1 MGSGARH
8 WFAEHTDELE
18 IGLAAD
24 SLDELFAEAG
34 RALAEVMAGAPP
46 PADGASQRV
55 SLRARDR
62 EALLVAWLDEL
73 LFLADRDKKVYG
85 DIRIERLSDQELAA
99 TVRGAPVS
107 ELRTQVKAATF
118 HDLRIVEGA
127 DGFSATVILD
137 V

>member
-1 MGSGARH
+1 MASRARH

-24 SLDELFAEAG
+24 SLGDLFAEAG

-46 PADGASQRV
+46 PPDGAPQRV
-55 SLRARDR
+55 ALRARDR
-62 EALLVAWLDEL
+62 AALLVAWLDEL

-85 DIRIERLSDQELAA
+85 DIHIERLTGDELVAA
-99 TVRGAPVS
+99 VRGAPVS

-127 DGFSATVILD
+127 DGVSATVILD